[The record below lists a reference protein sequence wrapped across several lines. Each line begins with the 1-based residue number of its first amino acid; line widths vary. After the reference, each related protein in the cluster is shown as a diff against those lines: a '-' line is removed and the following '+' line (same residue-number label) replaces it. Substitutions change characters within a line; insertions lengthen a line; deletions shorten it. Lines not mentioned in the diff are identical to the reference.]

1 MPATPLRAQLSDQE
15 LLRRMYAR
23 PAIRCSL
30 PDPAATAQALAL
42 PSAGSRLGSAQPAG
56 NSAHGLDVR
65 AMNRS
70 AATQYGRAHGAGPR
84 RRGAVAVAATAA
96 GCVATAHQARVNPQ
110 DWSCQ
115 EHPQL
120 LLTADTG

>member
-70 AATQYGRAHGAGPR
+70 AATQYGRAHGAGSR
-84 RRGAVAVAATAA
+84 RTARWWWRQLRLDALPQRIRQESIHKTGHAGSIPIAA
-96 GCVATAHQARVNPQ
+96 
-110 DWSCQ
+110 
-115 EHPQL
+115 
-120 LLTADTG
+120 